1 MNKNDAAKAA
11 FVLLKKVEKKKPNMT
26 STFENMRRRDLQI
39 MDDGVHHSQ
48 DVNIVFEVLVYVFL
62 YILAVSLENYR

>member
-1 MNKNDAAKAA
+1 
-11 FVLLKKVEKKKPNMT
+11 MT

-48 DVNIVFEVLVYVFL
+48 DVNIVFEVLVYAFL
-62 YILAVSLENYR
+62 YILFNSLENDR